1 MTDLN
6 QYRIIVEEIKSLL
19 LQREELLTTR
29 NRITASLNGTPGGGT
44 DPHKIDNWIGALV
57 ALDDRLDAEMGNLIR
72 GNEEVRGLINRLP
85 RSRGKNALL
94 FHYINGQ
101 TWEEVAR
108 EMHYSPQHVYRLRAE
123 AIKQMIEM
131 ESECD

>member
-6 QYRIIVEEIKSLL
+6 QYRIIVEEIKSII

-29 NRITASLNGTPGGGT
+29 NRITASLNGMPGGGS
-44 DPHKIDNWIGALV
+44 DPHKIDTWIHRLI
-57 ALDDRLDAEMGNLIR
+57 ALDDQLDAEMDKLME
-72 GNEEVRGLINRLP
+72 GNEQVRGLINRLP

-101 TWEEVAR
+101 TWEQVAK
-108 EMHYSPQHVYRLRAE
+108 EMHYSPQHIYRLRAE
-123 AIKQMIEM
+123 AIKKLIEL
-131 ESECD
+131 ESVCD